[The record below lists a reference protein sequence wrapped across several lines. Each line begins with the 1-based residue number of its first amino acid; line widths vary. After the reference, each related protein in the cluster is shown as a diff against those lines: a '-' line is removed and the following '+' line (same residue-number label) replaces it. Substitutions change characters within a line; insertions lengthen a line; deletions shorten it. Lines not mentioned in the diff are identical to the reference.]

1 MALSPPTKLPLT
13 ELYLM
18 RHGSAT
24 ERGTYRVDDDRPLT
38 DAGRAR
44 TRAVALRLLALGCQ
58 SDQIFTSPLVRAQQT
73 AEILL
78 DVGLA
83 PTVELSA
90 ALAPGGELADW
101 LPARAQWQAQSSG
114 RLALVGH
121 EPDLSHWAQQLVT
134 GQVSD
139 RWRLKKAGVI
149 GLHVPA
155 AETAIGNSELFW
167 LTPPRLL
174 L

>member
-1 MALSPPTKLPLT
+1 MALSPPT
-13 ELYLM
+13 ELYLI
-18 RHGSAT
+18 RHGIAA
-24 ERGTYRVDDDRPLT
+24 ERGTYRGDNERPLT
-38 DAGRAR
+38 DPGKAR
-44 TRAVALRLLALGCQ
+44 TRAVALRLLDLGCQ
-58 SDQIFTSPLVRAQQT
+58 VDKILTSPLVRAQQT
-73 AEILL
+73 AEILQA
-78 DVGLA
+78 VGIA
-83 PTVELSA
+83 PTVATSA
-90 ALAPGGELADW
+90 TLAPGGQLSDW
-101 LPARAQWQAQSSG
+101 LPALAQWQTEQPSG

-121 EPDLSHWAQQLVT
+121 EPDLSDWAQQLVT
-134 GQVSD
+134 GQGGD